1 MHTKTIIRPE
11 RLTLQ
16 EYAREARVSDVT
28 IRRWIRSG
36 YGPKPTKVG
45 TRYRF
50 QTSEV
55 LAFLEGR
62 TDSEADQ

>member
-1 MHTKTIIRPE
+1 MNTKTILRPE

-16 EYAREARVSDVT
+16 EYTREARVSDVT

-36 YGPKPTKVG
+36 YGPKPLKIG

-62 TDSEADQ
+62 TDGE